1 MNSKYDDEIREA
13 EQRLIR
19 DRQALVDEAH
29 ALVDEAH
36 ALTIRARE
44 AAASPKGLFAAF
56 VIGYVVGEL
65 TAPRR
70 RDKRREAAVATT
82 KKVGIGGLLGSAVL
96 AYVRSQYG
104 SPWVLGRR
112 AWDYYAAT
120 RQSRRAAMERSGPVR
135 TYTTPPGRAASS
147 PPRAAPAAAA
157 VASTAAPVG
166 SARVEPVGTTESHAA
181 G

>member
-19 DRQALVDEAH
+19 DRQ

-65 TAPRR
+65 TAPKR

-112 AWDYYAAT
+112 WRSLRRRLEVAGAGHVVAADLAAT
-120 RQSRRAAMERSGPVR
+120 TLVWHLARRYPTIVA
-135 TYTTPPGRAASS
+135 TTALDR
-147 PPRAAPAAAA
+147 PA
-157 VASTAAPVG
+157 
-166 SARVEPVGTTESHAA
+166 EPLRRDQ
-181 G
+181 